1 MAAEREAC
9 AKIADVTFGA
19 APRCGGSDVRVSGWE
34 DAADHVRVTIRKRS
48 DQ

>member
-19 APRCGGSDVRVSGWE
+19 APRCGGSDVRVSVWE
-34 DAADHVRVTIRKRS
+34 DGADYVRVTIRKRS